1 MDETVLSLAGVL
13 FVLVIFLWFELSDLR
28 KRVAKLEKGKSAKGK
43 KNKGYFLG
51 ASTTYFCN

>member
-28 KRVAKLEKGKSAKGK
+28 KRVAKLEKSKSVKGK
-43 KNKGYFLG
+43 KSK
-51 ASTTYFCN
+51 

>member
-1 MDETVLSLAGVL
+1 MDKTVLSLAGVL

-43 KNKGYFLG
+43 KANNTF
-51 ASTTYFCN
+51 